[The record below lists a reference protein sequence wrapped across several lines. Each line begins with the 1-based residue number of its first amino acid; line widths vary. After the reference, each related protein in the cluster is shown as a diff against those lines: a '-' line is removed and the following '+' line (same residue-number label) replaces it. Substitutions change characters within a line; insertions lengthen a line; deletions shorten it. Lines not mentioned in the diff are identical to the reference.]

1 MLARLE
7 DYREVAPPGT
17 VDLLHRLS
25 EKVKG
30 RSLLNINS
38 TRFGG
43 GVAEILTR
51 LVPLLNEL
59 GVKATWEVIQGNDEF
74 FAVTKSF
81 HNALQGR
88 EQEISER
95 MYQAYVEVNRENA
108 KHLLFEADMI
118 LVHDPQPAAL
128 IEYGPRVG
136 KWVWRCHLD
145 ISQPCGASG
154 GS

>member
-17 VDLLHRLS
+17 VDLLYRLS

-88 EQEISER
+88 EQ
-95 MYQAYVEVNRENA
+95 
-108 KHLLFEADMI
+108 
-118 LVHDPQPAAL
+118 
-128 IEYGPRVG
+128 
-136 KWVWRCHLD
+136 
-145 ISQPCGASG
+145 
-154 GS
+154 